1 MKLKEKMSK
10 PIVAIVGRPN
20 VGKSTLFNRLIGMQN
35 AIVDDA
41 PGITR
46 DRHYA
51 EAEWTGKP
59 FTIIDTGGFVPDS
72 EEIFEKAIREQTQI
86 AIDESDKIIFIV
98 DGKEGLNHIDKALA
112 NILRR
117 ENKKVILVVNKVDSA
132 REEANSAQFHSLG
145 LGELYTI
152 GALGGRK
159 IGDFLDVLT
168 NEFVINTDDPKEDSQ
183 LRIAIIGKPNVGKS
197 SLVNALIGEERSIVT
212 PIAGTT
218 RDAIDSIYN
227 YNGEEILL
235 VDTAGLMRRSK
246 IRENVDFYS
255 TLRTL
260 KAIDRCNLAIILF
273 DASIPLEKQDFRIVQ
288 TAAEKNIGVVLGINK
303 WDLVEGKETNSTI
316 RFEESLREKLRQY
329 DYIPVVFI
337 SAKTKQRL
345 PKLLDRAKQVH
356 TNRAMRIPTS
366 SLNDDLLADIQRYP
380 PSTKTGKDIK
390 LNYVTQ
396 VKTSPP
402 VFAFFAN
409 EPDMVSES
417 YKGFLRNRIRHH
429 YGFEGVPLILVF
441 KRKRK

>member
-1 MKLKEKMSK
+1 MSK

-20 VGKSTLFNRLIGMQN
+20 VGKSTLFNRILGMQT

-46 DRHYA
+46 DRHYG
-51 EAEWTGKP
+51 EGEWVGKP
-59 FTIIDTGGFVPDS
+59 FTMIDTGGFVPDS
-72 EEIFEKAIREQTQI
+72 VEIFEKAIREQSQI
-86 AIDESDKIIFIV
+86 AIEEADKIIFVV
-98 DGKEGLNHIDKALA
+98 DGKEGLNHIDKEIA
-112 NILRR
+112 NILRK
-117 ENKKVILVVNKVDSA
+117 ENKKVHLIVNKVDSA
-132 REEANSAQFHSLG
+132 KEEVNSAQFHSLG
-145 LGELYTI
+145 LGEVYTLA
-152 GALGGRK
+152 ALGGRK

-168 NEFVINTDDPKEDSQ
+168 DGFPVNLDDKKEDSQ

-218 RDAIDSIYN
+218 RDPIDSTYN

-260 KAIDRCNLAIILF
+260 RAIDRCNLAIILF

-303 WDLVEGKETNSTI
+303 WDIVEGKNTNSTI

-345 PKLLDRAKQVH
+345 PKLLDLAKQVH

-366 SLNDDLLADIQRYP
+366 SLNDDLLPDIQKYP

-429 YGFEGVPLILVF
+429 YGFQGVPLILVF
-441 KRKRK
+441 KRKRKENY